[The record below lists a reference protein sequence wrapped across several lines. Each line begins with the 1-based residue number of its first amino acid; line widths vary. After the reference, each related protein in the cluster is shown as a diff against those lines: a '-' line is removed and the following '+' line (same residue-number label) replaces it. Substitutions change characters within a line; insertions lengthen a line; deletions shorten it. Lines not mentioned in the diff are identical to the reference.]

1 MFLRKL
7 TASRQR
13 SEVDGLEDLSVELA
27 CLFAFKRQSQ
37 LHEDVCKPLH
47 PYTYRPVPQVAILG
61 LVYGVPVDVAGS

>member
-1 MFLRKL
+1 
-7 TASRQR
+7 
-13 SEVDGLEDLSVELA
+13 LSVELA